1 MKARVTVK
9 GRVKRGFR
17 SKRDGF
23 VREEFAERGEGRVMF
38 SSLGFQGV
46 KGDFFKKIESNEKR
60 YGGKENT
67 RF

>member
-17 SKRDGF
+17 SKRDG
-23 VREEFAERGEGRVMF
+23 EEFAERGEGRVTF

-46 KGDFFKKIESNEKR
+46 KGDF
-60 YGGKENT
+60 
-67 RF
+67 